1 MNKRSKNITWQQFV
15 AILFYILIGVVCGI
29 ILASLSDWVFGA
41 ELSFWGEMIYFLGTL
56 VIMFAAVFVQ
66 IIIHEAGHLVFGLM
80 SGYKFNSF
88 RINSFMWIKENG
100 KVKFKRLA
108 IAGTAGQCLMA
119 PPEPVDGKIPV
130 VLYNLGGVLMNIITG
145 FAFLGMCFALSSI
158 PLLLVV
164 MLLFALIGFVLAI
177 MNGVPMRMGTLNN
190 DGYNTLELVRNKSA
204 LRAFWVQLKVSEM
217 EAEGIRLKDMP
228 DAWFSIPSDEQMKN
242 GMIAATG
249 VFVCNR
255 LMDAQRF
262 EKADKLMN
270 HFLEI
275 NSGIV
280 GLHRN
285 LMICDR
291 MYVEIIT
298 NNCREAVDAM
308 FSKEQKKFMKLMKD
322 YPSVMRTE
330 YAYALLCEKDKIK
343 ADNVKNRFE
352 KYSKIYPYSGDMQS
366 ERELMKIAEEKV

>member
-80 SGYKFNSF
+80 SGYKFSSF

-242 GMIAATG
+242 SMIAATG

-262 EKADKLMN
+262 EEVDKLMN

>member
-1 MNKRSKNITWQQFV
+1 
-15 AILFYILIGVVCGI
+15 
-29 ILASLSDWVFGA
+29 
-41 ELSFWGEMIYFLGTL
+41 
-56 VIMFAAVFVQ
+56 
-66 IIIHEAGHLVFGLM
+66 
-80 SGYKFNSF
+80 
-88 RINSFMWIKENG
+88 
-100 KVKFKRLA
+100 
-108 IAGTAGQCLMA
+108 
-119 PPEPVDGKIPV
+119 
-130 VLYNLGGVLMNIITG
+130 
-145 FAFLGMCFALSSI
+145 
-158 PLLLVV
+158 

-228 DAWFSIPSDEQMKN
+228 DAWFSIPSDEQMEN

-262 EKADKLMN
+262 EEADKLMN

>member
-80 SGYKFNSF
+80 SGYKFSSF

-352 KYSKIYPYSGDMQS
+352 KCSKIYPYSGDMQS

>member
-80 SGYKFNSF
+80 SGYKFSSF

-242 GMIAATG
+242 SMIAATG

-262 EKADKLMN
+262 EEVDKLMN

-343 ADNVKNRFE
+343 ADNVKKRFE

>member
-80 SGYKFNSF
+80 SGYKFSSF

-242 GMIAATG
+242 SMIAATG

-262 EKADKLMN
+262 EEADKLMN

-280 GLHRN
+280 GLHRS